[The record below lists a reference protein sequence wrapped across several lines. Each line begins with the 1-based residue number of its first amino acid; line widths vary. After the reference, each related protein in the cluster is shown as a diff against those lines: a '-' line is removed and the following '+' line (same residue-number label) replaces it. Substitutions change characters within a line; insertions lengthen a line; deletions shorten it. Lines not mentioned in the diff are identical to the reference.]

1 MTRNVDTIA
10 AVMLFVDESGQQLT
24 FDSIPSQTYSERKSI
39 KSCVPLPPTPITV
52 ARDPKKHPRMNIAL
66 ASDVWKSAL
75 APPENDEEWQDCFNE
90 PSEEPNVSWQTLNQQ
105 QKTLFMTKFRKT
117 VGKRS
122 HKKQKTSRNFQRTPP
137 RVVKAANVPITQQT
151 PKHREREKEQK
162 RSGTRERG
170 RSYHAVDRVV
180 RFDRAAHV
188 DDSD

>member
-24 FDSIPSQTYSERKSI
+24 FDSIPSQTYSERKSV
-39 KSCVPLPPTPITV
+39 KTCVPLPPTPITV

-75 APPENDEEWQDCFNE
+75 APPENDDEWQDCFNE
-90 PSEEPNVSWQTLNQQ
+90 QSEEPNVSWQTLNQQ

-117 VGKRS
+117 VAKRS

-137 RVVKAANVPITQQT
+137 LVVKAANVNTG
-151 PKHREREKEQK
+151 REKTSKKEVEQE
-162 RSGTRERG
+162 SGEG
-170 RSYHAVDRVV
+170 V
-180 RFDRAAHV
+180 
-188 DDSD
+188 